1 MLVSS
6 RTSTMVKSSSSSASA
21 ATESSVNKRKQTLP
35 KSKPSCS
42 KMCDK
47 CEFSTNDE
55 SELVEHMKLEHS
67 SDDVHFCDM
76 CSFFTESFWDYQMHM
91 EQHLT
96 TTTRYVMF
104 KSFFLLY
111 KSNLFVLKKVL
122 KKKWSKMV
130 RWKRTW
136 KQ

>member
-6 RTSTMVKSSSSSASA
+6 RTAQMVKSSSSSSSGVCS
-21 ATESSVNKRKQTLP
+21 ESSVNKRKQTVP
-35 KSKPSCS
+35 KSKPASSSSRCE
-42 KMCDK
+42 K

-55 SELVEHMKLEHS
+55 SDLAEHMKLEHS

-96 TTTRYVMF
+96 R
-104 KSFFLLY
+104 
-111 KSNLFVLKKVL
+111 
-122 KKKWSKMV
+122 
-130 RWKRTW
+130 
-136 KQ
+136 